1 MAEEYEDDDFI
12 EDIVEDEEL
21 SPAKPAAAKGSKPFG
36 GAAVATGLTAGSK
49 VDDMLSDFDALLANV
64 KKQNA
69 VRSFSTNLMQQ
80 ASVPTA
86 VPAPAPHVAIP
97 PPAEPS
103 STLGSAAAPAKAGR
117 RAGGGLSDPFGK
129 PSAVSDPFSSR
140 PTAVGDPFAKL
151 ASVSDPFA
159 PPPVAALP
167 PSLAKPASDSFAKP
181 SPPPPPPPT
190 KPESRAS
197 AAPLAPPFS
206 KPPLAGG
213 SSAAAGAARPKVSGG
228 PAISHSQSSFTGGPA
243 TRLPAAPTA
252 VVAAGVGAGGSTD
265 AGGAGG
271 TGGAGGGEDASAL
284 ASDNKRLQEEVHRAR
299 AELARILKANGG
311 VADGAARPPPTGASS
326 SSRGGKPGGNRP
338 RTMPQDGER
347 EARLVSRVNTSL

>member
-181 SPPPPPPPT
+181 SPPPPPPPPT

-228 PAISHSQSSFTGGPA
+228 PFHIHSGGPA
-243 TRLPAAPTA
+243 SRLPAAPTA

-284 ASDNKRLQEEVHRAR
+284 ASDNKRLQEEVQRAR

>member
-64 KKQNA
+64 KKQIA

-140 PTAVGDPFAKL
+140 PTAVSDPFAKL

-181 SPPPPPPPT
+181 SPPPPPPPPT

-228 PAISHSQSSFTGGPA
+228 PAS
-243 TRLPAAPTA
+243 RLPAAPTA

-284 ASDNKRLQEEVHRAR
+284 ASDNKRLQEEVQRAR